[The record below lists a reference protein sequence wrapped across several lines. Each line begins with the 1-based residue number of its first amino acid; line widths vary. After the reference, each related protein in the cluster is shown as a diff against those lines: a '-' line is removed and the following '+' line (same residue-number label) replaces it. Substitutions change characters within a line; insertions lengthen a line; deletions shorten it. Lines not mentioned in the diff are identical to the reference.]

1 MFYSCEI
8 LFFKVLM
15 VTFNHIDA
23 SKLGCYDVIMM
34 LLKCDR
40 LRLTD
45 HCLIAL
51 ELLLPLHN
59 PYKTHLQT
67 NILAV
72 PTRLRLTVSALRW

>member
-23 SKLGCYDVIMM
+23 SKLGCHDVIMM

-45 HCLIAL
+45 HCLITL

-59 PYKTHLQT
+59 PYKTQ
-67 NILAV
+67 
-72 PTRLRLTVSALRW
+72 